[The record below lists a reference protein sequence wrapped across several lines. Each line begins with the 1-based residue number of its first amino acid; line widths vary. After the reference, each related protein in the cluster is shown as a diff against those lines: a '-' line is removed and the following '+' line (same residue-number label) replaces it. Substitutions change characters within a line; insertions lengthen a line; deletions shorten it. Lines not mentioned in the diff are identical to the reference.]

1 MRIFVWRCGLG
12 VLAILMAAFTPHVFR
27 AESTWQAIAWSV
39 VLIGTVT
46 FVATL
51 IRAELLLRR
60 LGPAGGQRHLRDL
73 ILMASPGEH
82 GAPDRTRGEHD
93 PAHRVKWSP
102 HVSGPA
108 LGQIV

>member
-1 MRIFVWRCGLG
+1 MRIFVWRSGLG

-60 LGPAGGQRHLRDL
+60 LGPAGGAATPPRPDPHGF
-73 ILMASPGEH
+73 PG
-82 GAPDRTRGEHD
+82 GTRR
-93 PAHRVKWSP
+93 P
-102 HVSGPA
+102 GPNA
-108 LGQIV
+108 RRGMTLPTG